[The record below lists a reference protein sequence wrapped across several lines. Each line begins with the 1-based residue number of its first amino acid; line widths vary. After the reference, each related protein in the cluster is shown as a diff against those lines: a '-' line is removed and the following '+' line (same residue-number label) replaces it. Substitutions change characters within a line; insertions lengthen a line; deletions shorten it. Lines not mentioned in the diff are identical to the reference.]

1 MHVDLQKSKQTAIIR
16 FRSQVEQ
23 DFCVKA
29 LLDSKWNGPK
39 EEKSA
44 KQGKKSSAIKDM
56 FNKKS
61 KESVTPTRDQGL
73 AAIDKVDTLS
83 AEETQEYLWVIE
95 EDKTKYQNYLKKV
108 KQWKRKGNKTNRQG
122 IE

>member
-1 MHVDLQKSKQTAIIR
+1 MYVDLQKSKHTAIIR
-16 FRSQVEQ
+16 FRSQIEQ

-29 LLDSKWNGPK
+29 LLDYKWNTSK

-44 KQGKKSSAIKDM
+44 NQGKKSSSIKDM

-61 KESVTPTRDQGL
+61 KDSVTPTRGQHL

-83 AEETQEYLWVIE
+83 PEETQEYLQVIE
-95 EDKTKYQNYLKKV
+95 KDKANYQNYRKKV
-108 KQWKRKGNKTNRQG
+108 K
-122 IE
+122 

>member
-1 MHVDLQKSKQTAIIR
+1 MYVDLQKSKHTAIIR

-29 LLDSKWNGPK
+29 LLDSKWSTPK

-44 KQGKKSSAIKDM
+44 NQGKKSSAIKDM
-56 FNKKS
+56 FNKKP
-61 KESVTPTRDQGL
+61 KESVTPTRGQGV

-83 AEETQEYLWVIE
+83 PEETQEYLQVIE
-95 EDKTKYQNYLKKV
+95 TDKTNYQNYLKKV
-108 KQWKRKGNKTNRQG
+108 K
-122 IE
+122 